1 MRRRFRHGMVS
12 AQLRYARE
20 DTMKERPGADFED
33 PYAELPDLYDLEH
46 AGFSDDIELYLRLAE
61 VVGDPILE
69 LGCGTG
75 RVLAPLAAAG
85 HRITGIDRSRAM
97 LDRARATLQTQAGSL
112 LRRVTLAEG
121 SMTEAERAPGGPF
134 GLVIYSLNGLMH
146 VSTMAGQRAALE
158 SARRALDPRGMLV
171 IDVLNPTPELLTTL
185 DGRVQHEGSW
195 RESEGTVIDRFSAQ
209 THDSAEQRIDTE
221 LWYDLTDLKGH
232 IRRVRSGFPMRYLVA
247 SELTLLLEVSGFVEW
262 QRYGSYDLD
271 PFDDRSDRLIVTAE
285 VTPS

>member
-1 MRRRFRHGMVS
+1 MLNGPQRFAGEGR
-12 AQLRYARE
+12 
-20 DTMKERPGADFED
+20 MKEWSGANFED
-33 PYAELPDLYDLEH
+33 PYAELPELYDLEH
-46 AGFSDDIELYLRLAE
+46 AGFNEDVELYLRLAE

-97 LDRARATLQTQAGSL
+97 LDRARTTLQMHPGSL
-112 LRRVTLAEG
+112 LRRVTLSEG

-134 GLVIYSLNGLMH
+134 GLVIFSLNGLMH
-146 VSTMAGQRAALE
+146 VATMAGQRAALE

-171 IDVLNPTPELLTTL
+171 IDVLNPTPELLVTL
-185 DGRVQHEGSW
+185 DSRVQHEGSW
-195 RESEGTVIDRFSAQ
+195 RKSDGTIIDRFSAR

-221 LWYDLTDLKGH
+221 LWYDLTDPEGH
-232 IRRVRSGFPMRYLVA
+232 MRRVRTGFPMRYLLA
-247 SELTLLLEVSGFVEW
+247 SEIALLLEVSGFVEW
-262 QRYGSYDLD
+262 KYYGSYDLD